1 LTLLVDTNLSGNM
14 QVLIVDNNSAYRLHL
29 AQTLNTY
36 PEVSFVDTAE
46 TFEEAVVKTRQ
57 LRPDLLV
64 CESSLRD
71 GSCLDMMEQIL
82 PEFPETKVIILTNDE
97 SEELLLRV
105 IQSGAR
111 GYLIK
116 DGKFESM
123 LAELHHLNQDE
134 FIVSPKMAQA
144 VFQDYSRIKGV
155 VDRQQGFEPLTSRE
169 RDVLRLACLGASNR
183 EIAGSLVISENT
195 VRVHLQSIFRKL
207 NLKNRREARN
217 KYLAY
222 FSQEIPLENTL
233 SLTPYKNANSELT
246 ADEGPKSA

>member
-1 LTLLVDTNLSGNM
+1 M
-14 QVLIVDNNSAYRLHL
+14 QVLIVDKNSSYRLHL
-29 AQTLNTY
+29 AQTLKTY
-36 PEVSFVDTAE
+36 PEVSSVDTAE
-46 TFEEAVVKTRQ
+46 TFEEAVVKTRK

-64 CESSLRD
+64 CESSLPD
-71 GSCLDMMEQIL
+71 GSCLELMEQIL
-82 PEFPETKVIILTNDE
+82 PEYPDTKVIVLTNDE

-105 IQSGAR
+105 IQGGAR

-123 LAELHHLNQDE
+123 LAELHHISRDE

-144 VFQDYSRIKGV
+144 VFQDYSRMKGV
-155 VDRQQGFEPLTSRE
+155 ADRQQGFEPLTSRE
-169 RDVLRLACLGASNR
+169 RAVLRLVCLGASNR

-207 NLKNRREARN
+207 NLKNRREARK

-222 FSQEIPLENTL
+222 FSQEISTEYTWP
-233 SLTPYKNANSELT
+233 LTPYPNGNSGLNADQE
-246 ADEGPKSA
+246 PKSA